1 MRNNE
6 KHLSVIVFHT
16 RAGTNSHGARGAL
29 GVGQGIPDTQK
40 NAPRLRIPWLTAL
53 QPALLGS
60 IDTLLYAMLLNDAK
74 RAKLK

>member
-1 MRNNE
+1 LRNNE

>member
-1 MRNNE
+1 LRNNG

>member
-1 MRNNE
+1 MRNNG
-6 KHLSVIVFHT
+6 KYLSVIVFHT